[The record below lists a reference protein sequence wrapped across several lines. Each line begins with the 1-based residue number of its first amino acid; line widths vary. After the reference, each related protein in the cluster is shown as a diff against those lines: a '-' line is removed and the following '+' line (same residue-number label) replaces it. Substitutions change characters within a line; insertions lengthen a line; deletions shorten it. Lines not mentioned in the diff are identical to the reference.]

1 MYDLFKRN
9 ITYLRIS
16 VTDRCNLRCQY
27 CMPPKGIKKLNHK
40 EILSYEEIFSVVKT
54 LVPLGI
60 NKIRLTGG
68 EPLVRRGI
76 ENLVGMISSIPGIS
90 EIVLTTNGILLGD
103 LAPALAANGLNRVN
117 ISLDAIN
124 PERYRQITRGG
135 DINHVIRGIDA
146 ALKAG
151 IKPVKINCVRIP
163 KTSENELNDLEAFCS
178 KQNLEV
184 RYIRKMN
191 LTSGKFW
198 PVERGDGGNCGI
210 CNRIR
215 LTANGNFIP
224 CLFSE
229 KEFNIKEL
237 GVVRA
242 FQESV
247 SSKPERG
254 KVNTKNEFYNIGG

>member
-1 MYDLFKRN
+1 
-9 ITYLRIS
+9 
-16 VTDRCNLRCQY
+16 
-27 CMPPKGIKKLNHK
+27 MPPKGIKMLNHK
-40 EILSYEEIFSVVKT
+40 EILSYEEISSVVKT
-54 LVPLGI
+54 LVPFGI

-135 DINHVIRGIDA
+135 DINHVLRGIDA

-163 KTSENELNDLEAFCS
+163 GTSEHELNDLEAFCAEW
-178 KQNLEV
+178 NLEL
-184 RYIRKMN
+184 R
-191 LTSGKFW
+191 
-198 PVERGDGGNCGI
+198 
-210 CNRIR
+210 
-215 LTANGNFIP
+215 
-224 CLFSE
+224 
-229 KEFNIKEL
+229 
-237 GVVRA
+237 
-242 FQESV
+242 
-247 SSKPERG
+247 
-254 KVNTKNEFYNIGG
+254 